1 MLTYILILLCL
12 PPLCAVLALAAGF
25 GNNILHWLHRLTAT
39 AVGVCVALMAK
50 SFNPAVPYVD
60 DYFYIDALNM
70 WVIII
75 ITTLYLAATWTARN
89 YLTREERCGVLKGE
103 QLQTG
108 RYFALMQLF
117 CWTMF
122 IVLLVKNLGLMWVA
136 IEATTLI
143 SALLISFK
151 FTRAALEATWKYIMV
166 CTVGI
171 CLALLGT
178 LVLYYAQLD
187 ALGGE
192 KALSWLYLHEHANS
206 LNPAMTKLALLF
218 IVIGYGTK
226 AGMAPMHTWL
236 PDAYAQEVSRGKD
249 TLSGHWEISGVPV
262 KFDWGYFPDVPKCF
276 PQELVDAIIS
286 QGNLPGV
293 LGECHASGTEI
304 IKELGEEHV
313 RSGKPIIYTSADSV
327 LQIAAHEEAFGLE
340 RLYDLCKLAFKLVQP
355 YNIARVIAR
364 PFVGTCAADFT
375 RTTNR
380 HDYAVPAPQ
389 PTLLD
394 KMVAAGGSVYAVG
407 KIADIFAH
415 RGITKH
421 YAAGGL
427 DKLVDATKQAVS
439 DAPDNTIVF
448 TNFVDFDSSYGH
460 RRDIQGYGEALEYF
474 DSRLP
479 EITALL
485 RPDDLLLMTADHG
498 NDPSWSGTDHTR
510 EKIPVLFSGAGI
522 ECKQLKP
529 MQTFA
534 DIGQTIADY
543 MKIEPTLTGT
553 KADLF

>member
-192 KALSWLYLHEHANS
+192 KALSWLYLHEHAKS

-236 PDAYAQEVSRGKD
+236 PDAYAEAPSLTSGM
-249 TLSGHWEISGVPV
+249 LSGALCSCAIYVLLRNLVILLPTAGAAMMSSMLLFFAVLTVAIAVPVVQGIAALMNNGAGMAPEVFYFGLLTGATLGGNLTPIGASANIAAIGILRKNGETVRTADFLRIGVP
-262 KFDWGYFPDVPKCF
+262 FT
-276 PQELVDAIIS
+276 LAA
-286 QGNLPGV
+286 V
-293 LGECHASGTEI
+293 LT
-304 IKELGEEHV
+304 
-313 RSGKPIIYTSADSV
+313 
-327 LQIAAHEEAFGLE
+327 
-340 RLYDLCKLAFKLVQP
+340 
-355 YNIARVIAR
+355 
-364 PFVGTCAADFT
+364 
-375 RTTNR
+375 
-380 HDYAVPAPQ
+380 
-389 PTLLD
+389 
-394 KMVAAGGSVYAVG
+394 GSVYLWLVW
-407 KIADIFAH
+407 
-415 RGITKH
+415 
-421 YAAGGL
+421 GG
-427 DKLVDATKQAVS
+427 
-439 DAPDNTIVF
+439 
-448 TNFVDFDSSYGH
+448 
-460 RRDIQGYGEALEYF
+460 AL
-474 DSRLP
+474 
-479 EITALL
+479 
-485 RPDDLLLMTADHG
+485 
-498 NDPSWSGTDHTR
+498 
-510 EKIPVLFSGAGI
+510 
-522 ECKQLKP
+522 
-529 MQTFA
+529 
-534 DIGQTIADY
+534 
-543 MKIEPTLTGT
+543 
-553 KADLF
+553 

>member
-12 PPLCAVLALAAGF
+12 PPLCAVLALVAGF
-25 GNNILHWLHRLTAT
+25 GNNVLHWLHRLTAT

-50 SFNPAVPYVD
+50 SFNPVVPYVD

-236 PDAYAQEVSRGKD
+236 PDAYAEAPSLTSGM
-249 TLSGHWEISGVPV
+249 LSGALCSCAIYVLLRNLVILLPTAGAAMMSSMLLFFAVLTVAIAVPFVVVQRDVKRILAYSSMENIGIMVAGIGVFSAFSLKAVMLHMYSHAMIKFVLFYIAGTIIQEYQTRNMMRIHGMIKDVPHTATFWLTGMLGILGLPPMGLFFSKFYIMASMFREGHWLAGSLLIILLAGVLIGILYHGMRMLCDKSKRQPLGDLLGATDVPV
-262 KFDWGYFPDVPKCF
+262 LAALLLLTCVVGACF
-276 PQELVDAIIS
+276 ENIPWLN
-286 QGNLPGV
+286 NL
-293 LGECHASGTEI
+293 L
-304 IKELGEEHV
+304 
-313 RSGKPIIYTSADSV
+313 
-327 LQIAAHEEAFGLE
+327 
-340 RLYDLCKLAFKLVQP
+340 
-355 YNIARVIAR
+355 N
-364 PFVGTCAADFT
+364 
-375 RTTNR
+375 
-380 HDYAVPAPQ
+380 
-389 PTLLD
+389 
-394 KMVAAGGSVYAVG
+394 
-407 KIADIFAH
+407 
-415 RGITKH
+415 
-421 YAAGGL
+421 
-427 DKLVDATKQAVS
+427 QAVR
-439 DAPDNTIVF
+439 I
-448 TNFVDFDSSYGH
+448 
-460 RRDIQGYGEALEYF
+460 
-474 DSRLP
+474 
-479 EITALL
+479 
-485 RPDDLLLMTADHG
+485 
-498 NDPSWSGTDHTR
+498 
-510 EKIPVLFSGAGI
+510 
-522 ECKQLKP
+522 
-529 MQTFA
+529 
-534 DIGQTIADY
+534 IG
-543 MKIEPTLTGT
+543 G
-553 KADLF
+553 